1 MRTALSLRCLYLQ
14 IERPAPP
21 LRPAIEALLAR
32 HGTPLRWAI
41 TAAAADQLSIEAVII
56 HREPA

>member
-1 MRTALSLRCLYLQ
+1 
-14 IERPAPP
+14 

-41 TAAAADQLSIEAVII
+41 TAAAADQLSIEAVVI